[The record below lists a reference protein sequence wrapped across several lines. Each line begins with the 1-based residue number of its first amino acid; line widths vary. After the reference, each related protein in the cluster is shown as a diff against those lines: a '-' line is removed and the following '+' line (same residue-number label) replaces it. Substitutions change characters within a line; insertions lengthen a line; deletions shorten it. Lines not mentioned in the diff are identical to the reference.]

1 MRFDFFFLMLGSW
14 FVFHEI
20 VACSC
25 ISLLVALNNIR
36 FICELCFSCLLFAF
50 SVIPLKLSLEFE
62 FLHK

>member
-1 MRFDFFFLMLGSW
+1 M
-14 FVFHEI
+14 FHEI